1 MTVSILRTADAW
13 WVQTPTGAARI
24 TTAAATTRQLLAD
37 RAAIEA
43 ADRSTDTVPVDSLQL
58 LDRSAMRG
66 TIAMRIPVWPL
77 IRRAA
82 KLGSRLEG
90 ELVLEQQDPEHPRG
104 PDALEDR
111 HCSHNPAD
119 RPVERKQ

>member
-1 MTVSILRTADAW
+1 CSPWRTPSANHDPRTQDDRVNPAHRRRL
-13 WVQTPTGAARI
+13 VGANPNRGRSNHHRGCHH
-24 TTAAATTRQLLAD
+24 TQLLAD

-90 ELVLEQQDPEHPRG
+90 ELILEQQDPEHPRG
-104 PDALEDR
+104 P
-111 HCSHNPAD
+111 
-119 RPVERKQ
+119 